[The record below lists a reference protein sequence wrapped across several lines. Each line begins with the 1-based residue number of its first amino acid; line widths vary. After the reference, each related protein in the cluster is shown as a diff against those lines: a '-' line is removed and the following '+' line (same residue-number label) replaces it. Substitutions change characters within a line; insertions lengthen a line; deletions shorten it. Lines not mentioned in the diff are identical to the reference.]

1 MTTTRLS
8 AITELPP
15 DVIRPIAR
23 AVLLC
28 CLLTLVGCGSGS
40 GRPAKFPL
48 NAEGRR
54 PGEITEAQTRA
65 VEETLGKLLGTP
77 DEPLVSDDAGLD
89 IERIRLA
96 TDGGR
101 GPFRRHCVKCHG
113 LSGGGDGPAAVL
125 LDPYPRNFRKGLFKY
140 TSTAGGAKPVEADLR
155 RTLIEG
161 VPDTAMPSFTR
172 LPNERIDALVEYV
185 KYLSIRGETE
195 LYLLALVVD
204 EDEYL
209 PVHELAA
216 LASDEGIRPAEQLWA
231 EAPSMAV
238 VPPPRPPTDT
248 PELLAASIE
257 KGRKLYA
264 EDDAQCVK
272 CHGPDGNGQGE
283 EEELFDDW
291 NKPKKGVTPQQ
302 TAELA
307 ERYTLPIQRLR
318 PRNFREG
325 IFRGGSRPI
334 DLYWRIHVGLKG
346 TPMPAA
352 GPAPGVPGPYK
363 PEDIWHVVN
372 YVRSFTKTEK

>member
-1 MTTTRLS
+1 
-8 AITELPP
+8 
-15 DVIRPIAR
+15 
-23 AVLLC
+23 
-28 CLLTLVGCGSGS
+28 
-40 GRPAKFPL
+40 
-48 NAEGRR
+48 
-54 PGEITEAQTRA
+54 
-65 VEETLGKLLGTP
+65 
-77 DEPLVSDDAGLD
+77 VSDDAGLD